1 MAKANRVR
9 STPPLNSSYTN
20 KGIIYLV
27 PSKPDGNS
35 ITQWAVIFACCHA
48 AAEACEPGGPL
59 VERYLELADRA
70 LRQLTVLIDRCT
82 RLSRIELTMLERAA
96 DRILRPVE
104 DTGLRGRCGGG
115 AVLDG

>member
-1 MAKANRVR
+1 MIEADPRV

-20 KGIIYLV
+20 KGIIYLA

-59 VERYLELADRA
+59 VERYLELADHT
-70 LRQLTVLIDRCT
+70 LRQLTC
-82 RLSRIELTMLERAA
+82 
-96 DRILRPVE
+96 
-104 DTGLRGRCGGG
+104 
-115 AVLDG
+115 